1 MKLIFKSSVFK
12 NKFDDHIC
20 DNFHCQS
27 VISQKSSYLFWHTNF
42 EEHAYLNNNSI
53 IEISD
58 LLNFESIPPAN
69 SETSMWLASR
79 WYNFL
84 DPFFKSGILRV
95 HMEDWLSVLV
105 IWFLLDIYLIFIT
118 PRQGIKWDK
127 SGLEHNI
134 KSDTSRNCRCA
145 QENSIPGSSVPTTM

>member
-1 MKLIFKSSVFK
+1 MITFVIISTVNQSFHKSPATS
-12 NKFDDHIC
+12 FDLQILR
-20 DNFHCQS
+20 
-27 VISQKSSYLFWHTNF
+27 KHT
-42 EEHAYLNNNSI
+42 YLNNNSI
-53 IEISD
+53 IEISG

-69 SETSMWLASR
+69 SKTSMWLASR

-84 DPFFKSGILRV
+84 DPFFKSSILRV

-134 KSDTSRNCRCA
+134 KSDTSRNCRSA
-145 QENSIPGSSVPTTM
+145 QENSNPGCSVPTTM